1 MHGVI
6 DKYAIV
12 LAWGWSLD
20 AAWALRV
27 TRRRYEEHVMRRKE
41 QGQQVKSTRR
51 RLIPAGAMRQWWPRL
66 NEVNLEARQI
76 GESSTG
82 LRTRVLQETGR
93 SWKIIPNCSKALTTV
108 NRTAVRRHELR

>member
-41 QGQQVKSTRR
+41 QGQQVNCLLYTS
-51 RLIPAGAMRQWWPRL
+51 PSPRD
-66 NEVNLEARQI
+66 
-76 GESSTG
+76 S
-82 LRTRVLQETGR
+82 
-93 SWKIIPNCSKALTTV
+93 
-108 NRTAVRRHELR
+108 